1 MTPGISAAGMA
12 VNILF
17 ERPAGG
23 TIMTAHQDD
32 AGNWQIGDGLHML
45 ADGTKVGPKTV
56 MTDYQYE
63 VETSDK
69 WRQVEAEVQ
78 RLVTVDLNQYQWDA
92 LYLLANNCGSDD
104 LAGSELL
111 EHVNAKRWNDAAARF
126 GDFVYATVRNKF
138 DADGN
143 VIGRAETGPD
153 GRLLTQGM
161 VWVRAWRGLYRRRC
175 LEACLFLSLDGHD
188 AIDEQTN
195 RIDLETDPEWQPAKN
210 RWYDTVTYKTPW
222 ADVLRVARD
231 YPLPPPAVSK
241 ALPAPAVKP
250 NQVVIEIPDNWATMS
265 AADRETFWL
274 NTGMAKGLGA
284 KVPQIPA
291 TAPKPIVPAPAP
303 AKAPAAVKKAP
314 AVVVDGTREPK
325 FLEHSKRGKDANR
338 AQRGKET
345 TVLGAIGTL
354 GTGGTAIAVG
364 NVEKVGKVIE
374 TLQPQTFIYMGVAFC
389 LFLIVLGVVMWWNGR
404 ASLYHRR
411 QHDQEPLG

>member
-1 MTPGISAAGMA
+1 
-12 VNILF
+12 
-17 ERPAGG
+17 
-23 TIMTAHQDD
+23 
-32 AGNWQIGDGLHML
+32 
-45 ADGTKVGPKTV
+45 
-56 MTDYQYE
+56 
-63 VETSDK
+63 
-69 WRQVEAEVQ
+69 
-78 RLVTVDLNQYQWDA
+78 
-92 LYLLANNCGSDD
+92 
-104 LAGSELL
+104 
-111 EHVNAKRWNDAAARF
+111 
-126 GDFVYATVRNKF
+126 
-138 DADGN
+138 
-143 VIGRAETGPD
+143 
-153 GRLLTQGM
+153 
-161 VWVRAWRGLYRRRC
+161 
-175 LEACLFLSLDGHD
+175 
-188 AIDEQTN
+188 
-195 RIDLETDPEWQPAKN
+195 
-210 RWYDTVTYKTPW
+210 
-222 ADVLRVARD
+222 
-231 YPLPPPAVSK
+231 
-241 ALPAPAVKP
+241 
-250 NQVVIEIPDNWATMS
+250 
-265 AADRETFWL
+265 
-274 NTGMAKGLGA
+274 MAKGLGA